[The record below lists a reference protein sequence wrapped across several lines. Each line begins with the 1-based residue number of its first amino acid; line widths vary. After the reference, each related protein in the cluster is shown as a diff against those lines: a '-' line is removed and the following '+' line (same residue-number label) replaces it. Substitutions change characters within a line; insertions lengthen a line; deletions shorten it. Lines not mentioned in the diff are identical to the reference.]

1 MIKTLFVSNK
11 TQWFLWVLTSIGF
24 SSSSLGPDFNGINI
38 EPSFGTYQ
46 LWHHRHLPSKKTWR
60 RPHLASSCHCSK
72 CHWATSIAS
81 QRSERQNYT
90 RPCNSWIYKVARKSG
105 NFSAVN
111 WNVPAELY
119 YKLSELHM
127 AIKCTNQFRK
137 KSWLSEIQCTT
148 WLLNHTMEDVKSDFK
163 DINLDHNIWQC

>member
-1 MIKTLFVSNK
+1 MYLKRTWIYNVIKNGSKVLCIIISKLKKCNNMLTNWLCNSINRIKKINQWNNDLVVLWPVLSQIVSIKSKIHNDLVMIKTLFVSNK

-81 QRSERQNYT
+81 QRSERQNYNT
-90 RPCNSWIYKVARKSG
+90 PCNSWIY
-105 NFSAVN
+105 
-111 WNVPAELY
+111 
-119 YKLSELHM
+119 
-127 AIKCTNQFRK
+127 
-137 KSWLSEIQCTT
+137 
-148 WLLNHTMEDVKSDFK
+148 
-163 DINLDHNIWQC
+163 